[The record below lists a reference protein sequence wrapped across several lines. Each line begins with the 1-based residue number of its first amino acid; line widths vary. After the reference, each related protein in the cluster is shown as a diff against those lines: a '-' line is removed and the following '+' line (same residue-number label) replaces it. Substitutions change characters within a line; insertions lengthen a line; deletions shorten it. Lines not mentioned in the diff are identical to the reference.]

1 MYAHCIYCHAPLGNN
16 SVIETFPVG
25 RRLAF
30 DAAKGRLWAVCR
42 KCERWNLTPLE
53 ERWEAVEDCERRFRA
68 ARKRVSTEN
77 IGLARLDEGLELVRI
92 GQPLRPEFAAWRYG
106 DQFGRRRRRAMVLGT
121 SVGVVTGAVFVGHLA
136 TGVVSFGAVQLLNAL
151 LNGVNW
157 FRCLRVVARVPVSGG
172 RPLKLRLM
180 HLAKAR
186 LVPDP
191 SEAAGWHLD
200 LPHSGGTARLGGL
213 AAVNATGLIMP
224 KINGRGG
231 SKQQVH
237 EAVRRIELSGGPER
251 FLRSVAQQRPENVIA
266 SALRMTNEYLDK
278 VAETIGPRALPGVH
292 VVGPRPAMAGAEEL
306 GPNFHLHRHY
316 TPVAWGPLQHLA
328 PATRLAVEMAVN
340 EDAERGAMEGEL
352 ELLEMAWR
360 DAEEIASVAD
370 DLLLPQETEAH
381 LARLRAENAN
391 HKAEEIQPHASGL
404 R

>member
-1 MYAHCIYCHAPLGNN
+1 MYTHCIYCHADLGNN

-92 GQPLRPEFAAWRYG
+92 GEPLRPEFAAWRYG
-106 DQFGRRRRRAMVLGT
+106 DQFGRRRRRALVLGT
-121 SVGVVTGAVFVGHLA
+121 TVGVFTGAVLVGHVA
-136 TGVVSFGAVQLLNAL
+136 TGVAAGGAVQGLQAL
-151 LNGVNW
+151 LNGFNA
-157 FRCLRVVARVPVSGG
+157 FRAIRVVARVPVSGG
-172 RPLKLRLM
+172 RLLKVRLT
-180 HLAKAR
+180 HLTKAR

-191 SEAAGWHLD
+191 SDRAGWQLE
-200 LPHSGGTARLGGL
+200 LPHSRGTAVLAGP
-213 AAVNATGLIMP
+213 AAVNAAGLIMP

-231 SKQQVH
+231 SKQQVQ
-237 EAVRRIELSGGPER
+237 EAVQRIELSGGPER
-251 FLRSVAQQRPENVIA
+251 FLSSVAQQRPENAVDRACRVANQCADRLAEIA
-266 SALRMTNEYLDK
+266 EPHS
-278 VAETIGPRALPGVH
+278 LPGVD
-292 VVGPRPAMAGAEEL
+292 VPGPRPALAGAAGL
-306 GPNFHLHRHY
+306 
-316 TPVAWGPLQHLA
+316 TPDSKLFRGDYSRAAWGALRHLA

-360 DAEEIASVAD
+360 DAEEIASIAD
-370 DLLLPQETEAH
+370 DLLLPDDTEAH
-381 LARLRAENAN
+381 LETLKQAQGAR
-391 HKAEEIQPHASGL
+391 H
-404 R
+404 